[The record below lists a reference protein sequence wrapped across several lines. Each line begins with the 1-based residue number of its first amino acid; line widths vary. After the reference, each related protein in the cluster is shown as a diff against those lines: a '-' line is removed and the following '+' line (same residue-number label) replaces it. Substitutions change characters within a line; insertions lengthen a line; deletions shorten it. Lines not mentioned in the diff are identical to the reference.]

1 MTMSQI
7 STERKKLLS
16 GVMNDLW
23 QYIKAHDTVEGT
35 DEYWLSVCE
44 NAGKIYNK
52 YGQDDLVKRLVLAF
66 VEAKEDEYR
75 RKTKKEMSN

>member
-1 MTMSQI
+1 MSQI

-23 QYIKAHDTVEGT
+23 QYIKDHDTVEGT
-35 DEYWLSVCE
+35 DEYWLSVVE

-52 YGQDDLVKRLVLAF
+52 YGQDDLVKRLVLAV
-66 VEAKEDEYR
+66 VESKEAEYGQKVKR
-75 RKTKKEMSN
+75 EMMK